1 MHPKGAI
8 LTLTLSNDSVI
19 ICLVTTP
26 VWTLD
31 ELGDRV
37 ERALS
42 VDYVAAGSAR
52 VRAVPDARTIR
63 YYTTLGLVDRPSFLP
78 HRGRTAHYGERHL
91 RQLVAIKRLQADGLT
106 LVQIQERL
114 AGLPDGELAKLARV
128 PSAALEAAPAQEP
141 APPPA
146 PARASFWRDVPSA
159 VVSDD
164 VDSPTPE
171 TVSPPEARRSS
182 TGRGLLAALDPLV
195 GVPLAP
201 GAALLVAAP
210 RPILHD
216 DLEELRRAAAPLLEA
231 LRARGLLA
239 RATSNDD
246 TQEGELA

>member
-1 MHPKGAI
+1 M
-8 LTLTLSNDSVI
+8 TLSNDSVI
-19 ICLVTTP
+19 FSSVTTP
-26 VWTLD
+26 AWTLD

-63 YYTTLGLVDRPSFLP
+63 YYTTLGLVDRPAFLP

-106 LVQIQERL
+106 LGQIQERL
-114 AGLPDGELAKLARV
+114 GGLPDGELATLARV
-128 PSAALEAAPAQEP
+128 PAAALEAAPAP
-141 APPPA
+141 APEQAVEPA
-146 PARASFWRDVPSA
+146 PARASFWRDVPS
-159 VVSDD
+159 VDVSDARA
-164 VDSPTPE
+164 DSPAPE
-171 TVSPPEARRSS
+171 TSSPEARRSS
-182 TGRGLLAALDPLV
+182 NERDLLASLDPLV

-201 GAALLVAAP
+201 GAALLVAAS

-216 DLEELRRAAAPLLEA
+216 ELEELRRAAAPLLEL

-239 RATSNDD
+239 RATSNDHI
-246 TQEGELA
+246 QEGEPS

>member
-1 MHPKGAI
+1 M
-8 LTLTLSNDSVI
+8 
-19 ICLVTTP
+19 TTP
-26 VWTLD
+26 AWTLD

-63 YYTTLGLVDRPSFLP
+63 YYATLGLVDRPTFLP

-114 AGLPDGELAKLARV
+114 GGLPDGELATLARV
-128 PSAALEAAPAQEP
+128 PGAALEAAPAPAQEP
-141 APPPA
+141 AVEPA
-146 PARASFWRDVPSA
+146 PARASFWRDVPS
-159 VVSDD
+159 VDVSPAR
-164 VDSPTPE
+164 VESPPE
-171 TVSPPEARRSS
+171 TIAPEARRSS
-182 TGRGLLAALDPLV
+182 NERDLLASLDPLV

-201 GAALLVAAP
+201 GAALLVAAS

-216 DLEELRRAAAPLLEA
+216 DLEELRRVAAPLLEV

-239 RATSNDD
+239 RATSFDD
-246 TQEGELA
+246 IQEGEPS

>member
-1 MHPKGAI
+1 M
-8 LTLTLSNDSVI
+8 TLSNDSVI
-19 ICLVTTP
+19 FWLVTTSP
-26 VWTLD
+26 WTLD

-42 VDYVAAGSAR
+42 VDYVAAESAR

-63 YYTTLGLVDRPSFLP
+63 YYTTLGLVDRPAFLP

-114 AGLPDGELAKLARV
+114 AGLPEADLATLARV
-128 PSAALEAAPAQEP
+128 PEAALAEAPAGAPPE
-141 APPPA
+141 PPPA
-146 PARASFWRDVPSA
+146 AEPAARASFWRDVPSV
-159 VVSDD
+159 VVSHAR
-164 VDSPTPE
+164 VESPTPE
-171 TVSPPEARRSS
+171 PGPR
-182 TGRGLLAALDPLV
+182 GRPLLESLDPLV

-210 RPILHD
+210 RPISPD